1 MYYETELKDY
11 VRVPPIVFNLSTE
24 DAILKTLNERF
35 KGFIS
40 KNVGV
45 VLGISE
51 ITDIGEGII
60 IPGDGA
66 AYFNTKFKVIT
77 FKPELQEV
85 LLGKINEITDFGAFM
100 NIGALDGMIHVSQTM
115 DDYVS
120 FSKSKVLVGK
130 QTKRALKQDD
140 DCIARVIAISF
151 KELRNPKL
159 TLTMRQPWLG
169 NMKWIKEDLK
179 KLKKADKT

>member
-11 VRVPPIVFNLSTE
+11 VRVPPTAFNLSTE

-40 KNVGV
+40 KNVGI

-85 LLGKINEITDFGAFM
+85 ILGKINEITDFGAFM
-100 NIGALDGMIHVSQTM
+100 NIGALD
-115 DDYVS
+115 
-120 FSKSKVLVGK
+120 
-130 QTKRALKQDD
+130 
-140 DCIARVIAISF
+140 
-151 KELRNPKL
+151 
-159 TLTMRQPWLG
+159 
-169 NMKWIKEDLK
+169 
-179 KLKKADKT
+179 